1 LKFKDNIQ
9 KLSNTKKKKLKDA
22 IEIAKRQILKESNNE
37 ETQTSHS
44 NLKSIIIL

>member
-9 KLSNTKKKKLKDA
+9 KLSITKKKKLKDA
-22 IEIAKRQILKESNNE
+22 IEIAKKQILKESKNK
-37 ETQTSHS
+37 ETQTSDS